1 MKLCKQCKKCG
12 KCKKPYSEMSNYA
25 ERCKEFEE
33 IKQTNYDCIKA
44 MSVDEMAD
52 VILNSNDEIC
62 FAKCKAETGNGYS
75 CKFGDNLDISNC
87 KNCMKEWLESDVEG
101 E

>member
-44 MSVDEMAD
+44 MSVDELAD
-52 VILNSNDEIC
+52 VIYDLPDKIC
-62 FAKCKAETGNGYS
+62 LQNCRN
-75 CKFGDNLDISNC
+75 KFECPCGENLDISNC
-87 KNCMKEWLESDVEG
+87 KNCMKQWLESEVSE
-101 E
+101 